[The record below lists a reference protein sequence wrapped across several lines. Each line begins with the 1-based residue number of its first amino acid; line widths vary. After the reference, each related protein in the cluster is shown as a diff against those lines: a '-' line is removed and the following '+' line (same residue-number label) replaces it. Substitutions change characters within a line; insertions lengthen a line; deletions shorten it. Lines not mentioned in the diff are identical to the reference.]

1 METSD
6 KHEVPTREWVDMSLK
21 IALNDYVHKEYFE
34 KVQGETRKEITSLK
48 EESRKE
54 FTAVKEKHHKEIT
67 SLKVLLKDCQAAKV
81 NLKDYAKE
89 IAALNKAIG
98 SKVGWKVYCGF
109 QVLVI
114 GGLLA
119 VIWRGFS
126 QVLS

>member
-1 METSD
+1 MEIGD

-21 IALNDYVHKEYFE
+21 IALNDYVRREDFDKA
-34 KVQGETRKEITSLK
+34 QGET
-48 EESRKE
+48 RKE

-67 SLKVLLKDCQAAKV
+67 SLKVSLKNCQAAKV
-81 NLKDYAKE
+81 DLKDYAKA
-89 IAALNKAIG
+89 IAALNKEVG